1 VDLEIVYCDP
11 GGEGYHPV
19 LHMARLAA
27 ELLGA
32 RLTTIHPSSPGRARK
47 LLALFPRTRGSTDCL
62 FICPSPSH
70 LASLIMI
77 DGWRRSYGT
86 LIAWVFDSFWP
97 EMIPAFARMRCPF
110 DRVFVTERE
119 DLGTWRRTLRVPV
132 DWLPWG
138 ADVLRLGSGG
148 PDRPIDLVRV
158 GRQPPD
164 WDDDATTRGATAAR
178 GLCFEGRPPSWADA
192 SENERQLMQTF
203 SRSKYTLSSTN
214 IVSPSI
220 QTHPTREY
228 ITARWT
234 DALAAGAI
242 VAGIPPRSETVQEL
256 LWPEALLD
264 LRTTKVDEALDVLVE
279 DVRRWNPTRAAL
291 NHARALER
299 LDWRW
304 RFLELAQA
312 LSKKTPVLDREL
324 AKLRVPPGGVRE
336 IGGSIGP
343 S

>member
-1 VDLEIVYCDP
+1 MDLEVVYCDP
-11 GGEGYHPV
+11 GGVGYHPV

-27 ELLGA
+27 DLLEA
-32 RLTTIHPSSPGRARK
+32 RLTTVPTSSPGRARK
-47 LLALFPRTRGSTDCL
+47 ILALLPRTRGNTDCL
-62 FICPSPSH
+62 LICPSPSH
-70 LASLIMI
+70 LASLTMI
-77 DGWRRSYGT
+77 DGWRRSYGN

-119 DLGTWRRTLRVPV
+119 DLGTWRRTLRAPV

-138 ADVLRLGSGG
+138 ADVLRLGSGA
-148 PDRPIDLVRV
+148 PERPVDLVRV
-158 GRQPPD
+158 GRQPPG
-164 WDDDATTRGATAAR
+164 WDDDATTRISVEAR
-178 GLCFEGRPPSWADA
+178 GLCFEGRPRSWADA
-192 SENERQLMQTF
+192 SDNERQLVQTF

-214 IVSPSI
+214 LVSPSV

-228 ITARWT
+228 LTARWT
-234 DALAAGAI
+234 DALAAGAT

-264 LRTTKVDEALDVLVE
+264 LRTTKIDEALDILVA
-279 DVRRWNPTRAAL
+279 DVRRWNPARAAL

-312 LSKKTPVLDREL
+312 FSRKTPTLDREL
-324 AKLRVPPGGVRE
+324 AELRVPDAGTRE
-336 IGGSIGP
+336 RAFPSGP